1 MEIIVPTH
9 GMSDHYSVCFVHKYR
24 GIKSGKFS
32 HDEISYR
39 NFKNLNHN
47 EFVAD
52 LDNAPW
58 SLLNMFDDVN
68 EKLDTWEWT
77 RPHCQEKSETYAF
90 ITVDEQ

>member
-1 MEIIVPTH
+1 MEIIVPTD

-58 SLLNMFDDVN
+58 SLLDMFDDVN
-68 EKLDTWEWT
+68 EKVDT
-77 RPHCQEKSETYAF
+77 
-90 ITVDEQ
+90 